1 MILEILSP
9 QKQLFT
15 GNIQQV
21 DVPGK
26 NGKFQV
32 LPHHAPI
39 ISTLTKGIIK
49 ILKKNGTEVE
59 IEVMGGIIEVKENKV
74 IILVNPGWA

>member
-15 GNIQQV
+15 GNIKQV

-39 ISTLTKGIIK
+39 ISTLTKGTIR
-49 ILKKNGTEVE
+49 ILKSNGTEVLVDVE
-59 IEVMGGIIEVKENKV
+59 GGVLEVKENKV
-74 IILVNPGWA
+74 IILANTGWA

>member
-9 QKQLFT
+9 QNQLFT

-39 ISTLTKGIIK
+39 ISTLSKGTIRVIRK
-49 ILKKNGTEVE
+49 SGKESFFEVE
-59 IEVMGGIIEVKENKV
+59 GGIIEVKENKV
-74 IILVNPGWA
+74 IILANPGWE